1 MIEKE
6 LIEKIKEIDLK
17 SFLESE
23 GYSFKQEDANSYRC
37 TKEHSLIITYKFYKP
52 FYFWANEGQMKGDI
66 IDFVMRNII
75 KGSFKDAIDYLS
87 SYLNIE
93 NYDNLGGNS
102 CNSNIKNN
110 TNLNINKGKIK
121 IEYAKD
127 MKRAYAYLCKTRKL
141 DFDVVNIFVKNKLIR
156 QDSKNNVI
164 FLYKDMQ
171 GEVVGAE
178 QVGTYTDKR
187 FKGIIKNSDERYGF
201 TFANDDDVTSIIVF
215 EAPID
220 MISYF
225 QLNQSNLNKTLLLSI
240 GGTQKSKMIETYI
253 KEYKKIKNIIVAV
266 DNDDAGG
273 FCFQDIKNMYSNM
286 NIIDGRERLKEKNV
300 KDWNELLIKIKEG

>member
-6 LIEKIKEIDLK
+6 LIEKIWGIDFK

-23 GYSFKQEDANSYRC
+23 NYSFKKEDSNSHRC
-37 TKEHSLIITYKFYKP
+37 VEEHSLIITYKFSKP
-52 FYFWANEGQMKGDI
+52 LYFWPKKGEKGDI
-66 IDFVMRNII
+66 IDFVQRYITQS
-75 KGSFKDAIDYLS
+75 SFEDAISYLS
-87 SYLNIE
+87 KYLNINNTG
-93 NYDNLGGNS
+93 NYCNNLCSPNVKK
-102 CNSNIKNN
+102 NSN
-110 TNLNINKGKIK
+110 LNSNKGKIK
-121 IEYAKD
+121 IEYATD
-127 MKRAYAYLCKTRKL
+127 MKRTYAYLCKTRKL
-141 DFDVVNIFVKNKLIR
+141 DFDVVNVFVKNKLIR

-164 FLYKDMQ
+164 FLYKDIQ

-178 QVGTYTDKR
+178 KVGTYTDKR
-187 FKGIIKNSDERYGF
+187 FKGVIKNSDERYGF
-201 TFANDDDVTSIIVF
+201 TFANNNDVTRIIIF

-220 MISYF
+220 MMSYF
-225 QLNQSNLNKTLLLSI
+225 EMNKFILNETLLLSI

-266 DNDDAGG
+266 DNDDAGD